1 MEHSVHQRV
10 TPRWN
15 KMGFTMLEVVIASAV
30 LLVAVMGLL
39 SFYQSPLRL
48 NEAARDTTIA
58 IQDSSKVIEQIRATP
73 FGNIESTNW
82 DTWAQNNGAKNLP
95 SETMS
100 VSYANPGT
108 DPLEFTVTTQWT
120 RRGVTRNV
128 RLTSRITQPVFSP

>member
-1 MEHSVHQRV
+1 
-10 TPRWN
+10 
-15 KMGFTMLEVVIASAV
+15 MLEVVIASAV